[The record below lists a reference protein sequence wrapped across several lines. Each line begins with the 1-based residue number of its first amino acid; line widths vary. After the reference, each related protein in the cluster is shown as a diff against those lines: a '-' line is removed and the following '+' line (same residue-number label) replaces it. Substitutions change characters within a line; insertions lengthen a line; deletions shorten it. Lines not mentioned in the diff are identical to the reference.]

1 MIDVDHQIN
10 AVRRTVGRRTLEAG
24 EAHVVTVSQA
34 YDTTVEDLWD
44 CCTNAER
51 LPRWFLPVTGELRV
65 GGRYQLEGNAGGE
78 ILECEPPHRLAA
90 TWEYGD
96 AVSWIEVAVTPEGDG
111 ARVTL
116 EHLARP
122 DEHWGQFGPGAV
134 GIGWDL
140 AVVGLTLHLETGVP
154 VDAAEVQAWTI
165 SPDGLRFMTDAGTAW
180 GEADAARGEDPE
192 VARRGRRAHHRRV
205 HDSPRGLSEPP
216 SGRRRAHLRPHE
228 TEGVTAVAARSA
240 WVLAL
245 NEDPKEVLTVVH
257 MGNRLVRLWELKKFT
272 EWSPA
277 IGQGPHEQAA
287 RVDRILD
294 ALDVFLIPTNKVGTA
309 APWLKLRSKI
319 TSYIIVSVTSAVGGR
334 PLGCRPGWWRRSS
347 HTTAGHLF
355 GRGRPASPGTP
366 RSARARTHTRANR
379 LRTGNRRGGPSSRLV
394 RPAPL

>member
-1 MIDVDHQIN
+1 MIEVDHQIN

-116 EHLARP
+116 EHLALP
-122 DEHWGQFGPGAV
+122 DEHWDQFGPGAV

-140 AVVGLTLHLETGVP
+140 AVVGLALHLETGVP

-165 SPDGLRFMTDAGTAW
+165 SPDGLRFMTDSGTAW
-180 GEADAARGEDPE
+180 GEADADFGEDPE
-192 VARRGRRAHHRRV
+192 VAPARPPSAPSPRTRLSPRPDRAAFRSTACTEHARTEGGKGHRRCCSFSV
-205 HDSPRGLSEPP
+205 GSRPERRSERSPHGRSRGES
-216 SGRRRAHLRPHE
+216 
-228 TEGVTAVAARSA
+228 AR
-240 WVLAL
+240 
-245 NEDPKEVLTVVH
+245 
-257 MGNRLVRLWELKKFT
+257 
-272 EWSPA
+272 
-277 IGQGPHEQAA
+277 
-287 RVDRILD
+287 
-294 ALDVFLIPTNKVGTA
+294 
-309 APWLKLRSKI
+309 
-319 TSYIIVSVTSAVGGR
+319 SAVGGQE
-334 PLGCRPGWWRRSS
+334 S
-347 HTTAGHLF
+347 HTVEPSH
-355 GRGRPASPGTP
+355 
-366 RSARARTHTRANR
+366 
-379 LRTGNRRGGPSSRLV
+379 RTGTT
-394 RPAPL
+394 